1 MIDVKE
7 LRIGNWIRNV
17 EGDREEVVNLDF
29 FRWLSVEEY
38 DLEYY
43 EPIQLTEEWLLKFG
57 LKYHDGWD
65 DMKFHFREEDAHNDK
80 RFELLETNQGYET
93 PSGQIC
99 KYVHQLQNCFYFH
112 NLTGTELELKQ

>member
-43 EPIQLTEEWLLKFG
+43 EPIQLTKEWFLKFG
-57 LKYHDGWD
+57 YNEVAPDCYLMGDYYTDIVSSEVRFYLDGD
-65 DMKFHFREEDAHNDK
+65 SCRYYITVKH
-80 RFELLETNQGYET
+80 
-93 PSGQIC
+93 
-99 KYVHQLQNCFYFH
+99 VHQLQNLYFA
-112 NLTGTELELKQ
+112 LTGEELKQK